1 MPMVLI
7 VEDDSEM
14 RSLLRDELWG
24 EGYQLKEARDG
35 EEALRVVRD
44 SPPDLILSD
53 LKMPGGGVEYV
64 SRLRRS
70 VPDCPLVLMT
80 AFGDAKLRAD
90 VLASG
95 ATVYFDKPVHVKE
108 LKATIKRLL
117 SPELSGERQGAR
129 G

>member
-1 MPMVLI
+1 MVLI

-80 AFGDAKLRAD
+80 AFGDAKLRAE
-90 VLASG
+90 VLQSG
-95 ATVYFDKPVHVKE
+95 ATAYFDKPVHVKE

-117 SPELSGERQGAR
+117 NPTLSGERQEAR

>member
-1 MPMVLI
+1 MVLI

-24 EGYQLKEARDG
+24 EGYVLKEARDG
-35 EEALRVVRD
+35 EEAVRVARE

-64 SRLRRS
+64 SRLKRA
-70 VPDCPLVLMT
+70 VPNCPLVLMT
-80 AFGDAKLRAD
+80 AFGDAKLQAE

-95 ATVYFDKPVHVKE
+95 ATAYFDKPVHVSE

-117 SPELSGERQGAR
+117 NNKAEGERQGASAN
-129 G
+129 

>member
-1 MPMVLI
+1 MVLI

-24 EGYQLKEARDG
+24 EGYVLKEARDG
-35 EEALRVVRD
+35 DEAVRVARE

-64 SRLRRS
+64 SRLRRA
-70 VPDCPLVLMT
+70 VPGCPLVLMT
-80 AFGDAKLRAD
+80 AFGDAKLRAN
-90 VLASG
+90 VLESG
-95 ATVYFDKPVHVKE
+95 ATAFFDKPVHVSE
-108 LKATIKRLL
+108 LKATIRQLL
-117 SPELSGERQGAR
+117 DRKMSGERQGVK

>member
-1 MPMVLI
+1 MVLI

-24 EGYQLKEARDG
+24 EGYVLKEARDG
-35 EEALRVVRD
+35 DEAVRVARE

-64 SRLRRS
+64 IRLKRAA
-70 VPDCPLVLMT
+70 PGCPLVLMT
-80 AFGDAKLRAD
+80 AFGDAKLQAD

-95 ATVYFDKPVHVKE
+95 ATAYFDKPVHVSE
-108 LKATIKRLL
+108 LKAAIKRLL
-117 SPELSGERQGAR
+117 NRKAEGERQGAR

>member
-1 MPMVLI
+1 MVLI

-35 EEALRVVRD
+35 EEALRVVQD
-44 SPPDLILSD
+44 STPDLILSD

-70 VPDCPLVLMT
+70 APNCPLVLMT

-90 VLASG
+90 VLESG
-95 ATVYFDKPVHVKE
+95 ATAYFDKPVHVSE

-117 SPELSGERQGAR
+117 NHTVSDERQGAR

>member
-1 MPMVLI
+1 MVLI

-35 EEALRVVRD
+35 EEAVRVARE

-64 SRLRRS
+64 SRLKHT
-70 VPDCPLVLMT
+70 VPNCPLVLMT
-80 AFGDAKLRAD
+80 AFGDAKLRTE
-90 VLASG
+90 VLKSG
-95 ATVYFDKPVHVKE
+95 ASAYFDKPVHVSE

-117 SPELSGERQGAR
+117 DHQVRGEKQGAR

>member
-1 MPMVLI
+1 MVLI

-35 EEALRVVRD
+35 NEALRVVRD

-90 VLASG
+90 VLESG
-95 ATVYFDKPVHVKE
+95 ATAYFDKPVHVSE

-117 SPELSGERQGAR
+117 NHKMSGERQGAR